1 MPRIDPNQL
10 LQTLGVLLAPS
21 GGIKSTDEVTRIVT
35 LMHKFSRTLVSK
47 CIYVQILKATTPNL
61 LERFLGEQGWELVNV
76 WFSDAVK
83 NQNWAFCYEMIELF
97 ALCPIS
103 SNRLKDNV
111 ENNHA
116 PRLINQLR
124 AEETAPVTVK
134 ELASDVYNKWVNVV
148 SPTKDTPNAPLK
160 VTLKI
165 KADDK
170 SSEEDTSHES
180 NGLSVLQSMTEEV
193 SQNIKKETKPA
204 PKDSIKK
211 PTSES
216 LKRQRSKDVL
226 HHNHHHSN
234 KHKSDSHR
242 SSSKD
247 KDGSSKR
254 SSKEKD
260 REHDRKKRREDRE
273 KHRDRENVDKDKER
287 ERRKFRP
294 DHRDEVDPSEKRRI
308 KEIAR
313 RLKEE
318 EQAKKDKD
326 TLNKVG
332 FGGAPSMA
340 KIPKIPKKTSEDKKK
355 SGLSFEDMLGGL
367 DSKPKTVKTPLNKN
381 KTAALLEGLTKAST
395 SPSQTKSKDSSNS
408 SKHHHSPSSSSLKRD
423 HTSAIANGSSH
434 KDAKDSR
441 RDSLSRKDSHTSVL
455 SSKRAS
461 LDGIGDLKKPPS
473 LVIPE
478 KKRPSDNDSP
488 KTKSS
493 SPHNVLDSSGF
504 MDAIFSSIHKDE
516 PRKKK
521 RRLSDVLAE
530 KKKAEKTTLENDSE
544 EKGKSSPIEND
555 TKEESNEDSAPP
567 PVFSFYR
574 DTLEETNDEATEE
587 KKPASVKPKVM
598 DDSDDN
604 DPSQEEEK
612 EEAQEDSLPNE
623 KGNRKSVSPKDQQV
637 SEDEMPLNEP
647 EVMPR
652 DVRGILI
659 YHRGRDRQKKRITW
673 KPESNLVAVKFFEL
687 DEDER
692 VNVNKIKF
700 ENMRSMELQMEKA
713 AITSKGS
720 IDEEILIPWYN
731 PVKFNAPKSETNP
744 DFVHGASSK
753 EREIQAKREGNVLQA
768 LYFSREMTPT
778 TPAEPDSENFPKDA
792 PIQIPLDDVEGGDE
806 SVTSFVEL
814 GWPAPHINEVD
825 RTANFETSLPLPP
838 ALSNLL
844 NKVGNL
850 HNLIPPLQQA
860 AKLSD
865 EDKGTL
871 VAQTQAMIA
880 LGMIPNET
888 TEQTQPDESPLPLN
902 EPHLDHLGPMPPMG
916 PGGPAPVPPP
926 NGYRGDP
933 GFGYGPN
940 DYPPQMGGPPM
951 GGPPMGG
958 PPMGGPPM
966 GGPPINGYGPPP
978 YGGPGGP
985 MPPFGGPPLRG
996 PPPHGFRGRGRGFP
1010 PRGSFRGNFRD
1021 DRRLGHLP
1029 ENDYKIKTKP
1039 CVFFKTGHCR
1049 DGDNCRFIH

>member
-10 LQTLGVLLAPS
+10 LQTLGVLLAPT

-61 LERFLGEQGWELVNV
+61 LERFLGEQGWELVNA

-83 NQNWAFCYEMIELF
+83 NQNWPFCNEMIELF
-97 ALCPIS
+97 GLCPIS
-103 SNRLKDNV
+103 ANRLKDNV

-124 AEETAPVTVK
+124 AEENAPSTVRDS
-134 ELASDVYNKWVNVV
+134 ASEVYNKWVNVV
-148 SPTKDTPNAPLK
+148 SPTKETPNAPLK

-170 SSEEDTSHES
+170 PSEEDTSHES

-193 SQNIKKETKPA
+193 SQNIKKETKPIA
-204 PKDSIKK
+204 KESIKK
-211 PTSES
+211 QPSSES
-216 LKRQRSKDVL
+216 LKRQRSKDDL
-226 HHNHHHSN
+226 HHNHHHHSSR
-234 KHKSDSHR
+234 HKSESHKN
-242 SSSKD
+242 SSKD

-254 SSKEKD
+254 SSKDKD
-260 REHDRKKRREDRE
+260 REPDRKKRREERD

-318 EQAKKDKD
+318 EQAKKDKE

-340 KIPKIPKKTSEDKKK
+340 KIPKIPKKSSEDKKK

-381 KTAALLEGLTKAST
+381 KTASLLEGLTKAST
-395 SPSQTKSKDSSNS
+395 SPSQTKAKDSSHS

-423 HTSAIANGSSH
+423 HTSYSTNGSSH
-434 KDAKDSR
+434 KDSKDSR
-441 RDSLSRKDSHTSVL
+441 RDSLSRRDPHTSLL
-455 SSKRAS
+455 SSKRVG
-461 LDGIGDLKKPPS
+461 LDDSSDLKNPSS

-478 KKRPSDNDSP
+478 KKKPSDNDSP
-488 KTKSS
+488 KIKLS

-530 KKKAEKTTLENDSE
+530 KKKAEKTASENDSV
-544 EKGKSSPIEND
+544 EKGKDSPVEND
-555 TKEESNEDSAPP
+555 TKEEPKEETAPP

-574 DTLEETNDEATEE
+574 DTLEETIEE
-587 KKPASVKPKVM
+587 EEENKPEKVKPKVM

-604 DPSQEEEK
+604 DTNQEDEEK
-612 EEAQEDSLPNE
+612 DDPTNQDELVQKE
-623 KGNRKSVSPKDQQV
+623 KGNRKSVSPKGQI

-647 EVMPR
+647 EIMPR

-713 AITSKGS
+713 AISSKGS
-720 IDEEILIPWYN
+720 IDEEILIPWYS
-731 PVKFNAPKSETNP
+731 PVKFIAPKSETNP
-744 DFVHGASSK
+744 DFVHGASSL

-768 LYFSREMTPT
+768 LYFNREMTPT
-778 TPAEPDSENFPKDA
+778 TPAEPDSENLPKEL

-806 SVTSFVEL
+806 SVTSFVHL
-814 GWPAPHINEVD
+814 GWPTPHINEVD

-850 HNLIPPLQQA
+850 HNLIPPPQQA

-888 TEQTQPDESPLPLN
+888 TETVQPEPVPFV
-902 EPHLDHLGPMPPMG
+902 EPHMDHTGPIPPMG
-916 PGGPAPVPPP
+916 PVGPSPVPPP

-933 GFGYGPN
+933 GFGYRPN
-940 DYPPQMGGPPM
+940 DYPPPM
-951 GGPPMGG
+951 GGPPMNG
-958 PPMGGPPM
+958 PPMGGA
-966 GGPPINGYGPPP
+966 PINGYGPPP
-978 YGGPGGP
+978 YGGGPGGP

-1010 PRGSFRGNFRD
+1010 PRGGFRGNFRYLFIF
-1021 DRRLGHLP
+1021 RF
-1029 ENDYKIKTKP
+1029 YATTFKSKI
-1039 CVFFKTGHCR
+1039 
-1049 DGDNCRFIH
+1049 